1 MREKN
6 QTNID
11 ADEINKFD
19 NLASRWWDP
28 EGNFKP
34 LHQINPL
41 RLDFIC
47 QFNNINNL
55 EVADIGCGG
64 GILSEAMSKKGAV
77 VTGIDMAK
85 KALNVAKLH
94 QIESETTVDYQLTT
108 AEELSISKKESFD
121 VVTCLEMLEHVPEPE
136 AIIKSCATLLKP
148 GGSVYFSTINRNL
161 KSFLH
166 AIIGAEHLLK
176 LLPVGTHEYSK
187 FIKPSEIDNWARNS
201 NLELHS
207 STGLKYN
214 PIYEKYSLSDNLD
227 VNYMLHFIKS

>member
-1 MREKN
+1 MKNKN
-6 QTNID
+6 QKNID

-28 EGNFKP
+28 EGDFKP

-47 QFNNINNL
+47 QYNNIKDLAN
-55 EVADIGCGG
+55 ADIGCGG
-64 GILSEAMSKKGAV
+64 GILAEAMSKKGAV
-77 VTGIDMAK
+77 VTGIDMAE

-94 QIESETTVDYQLTT
+94 QMESKTTVNYQLST
-108 AEELSISKKESFD
+108 AEELSASKKESFD
-121 VVTCLEMLEHVPEPE
+121 IVTCLEMLEHVPEPE
-136 AIIKSCATLLKP
+136 AIVKSCANLLKP
-148 GGSVYFSTINRNL
+148 GGSVYFSTINKNL

-187 FIKPSEIDNWARNS
+187 FIKPSEIDVWARS
-201 NLELHS
+201 CNLELHNS
-207 STGLKYN
+207 AGLQYN
-214 PIYEKYSLSDNLD
+214 PIFEKYSLSDNLD
-227 VNYMLHFIKS
+227 VNYMLHFIKP